1 MIEIEDLTKV
11 YPNGHQALDSL
22 QLHITEGV
30 FGLLGANGAGKT
42 TLMRIIATLLR
53 PTAGRVVIAGHDL
66 ATAEGRDWTR
76 SILGYLPQETGL
88 HLDLTVEQE
97 LDYIGVL
104 KRVAGLERAGQ
115 ITTVL
120 NQVGLQNTRRQVVRT
135 LSGGMKRRLGI
146 ACALI
151 GSPRLLIVDE
161 PTAGLDPSERVRF
174 RNLLYELANERTI
187 ILSTHIVEDVAQ
199 ICPQLAVLHEGHLL
213 FHGSLGGLLET
224 VDGKVWLTS
233 GAASEQ
239 TTIATKVTD
248 TGIETRVF
256 SDTPPDVAAQQVSPN
271 LEDAYLWL
279 TAQERA
285 G

>member
-1 MIEIEDLTKV
+1 MIEIENLTKV

-22 QLHITEGV
+22 QLHIPEGV

-53 PTAGRVVIAGHDL
+53 PTTGRVVIAGHDL
-66 ATAEGRDWTR
+66 VSAEGRDWTR

-97 LDYIGVL
+97 LDYMGVL
-104 KRVAGLERAGQ
+104 KRIAASERASQ
-115 ITTVL
+115 ITIVL
-120 NQVGLQNTRRQVVRT
+120 NQVGLQNVRQQVVRT

-146 ACALI
+146 ACALL
-151 GSPRLLIVDE
+151 GTPRLLIIDE

-174 RNLLYELANERTI
+174 RNLLYELANGRTI

-199 ICPQLAVLHEGHLL
+199 ICTQLAILHTGHLL
-213 FHGSLGGLLET
+213 FHGSLEKLLKT
-224 VDGKVWLTS
+224 VNGKVWVTS
-233 GAASEQ
+233 SPANEQ
-239 TTIATKVTD
+239 TIISTKVTD
-248 TGIETRVF
+248 AGVENRVF
-256 SDTPPDVAAQQVSPN
+256 SDTPPDVSARQVSPN

-279 TAQERA
+279 TAQA
-285 G
+285 